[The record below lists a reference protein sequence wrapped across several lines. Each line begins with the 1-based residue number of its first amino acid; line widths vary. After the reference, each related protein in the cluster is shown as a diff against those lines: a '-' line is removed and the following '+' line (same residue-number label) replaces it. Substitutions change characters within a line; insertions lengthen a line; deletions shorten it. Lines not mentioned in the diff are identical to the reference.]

1 MACEIDRTRRRV
13 RNEHKFMLLSV
24 RKKWAELILDGKK
37 TIDVRRRRPSAPLP
51 IQALIYVPKV
61 GVAGEVTIVYRMNY
75 VDKALPLWAGK
86 RQVPK
91 TRAELARKVGMKV
104 RELRAYQGDG
114 KLTILVLEN
123 PIRYDQPVS
132 LKSILWIDCQPHQS
146 WRYLDYRQTTAIR
159 GESYIK

>member
-24 RKKWAELILDGKK
+24 RKKWADMILDGLK

-51 IQALIYVPKV
+51 IQALIYVPKI

-75 VDKALPLWAGK
+75 VDKALPLWTGK
-86 RQVPK
+86 REAPK
-91 TRAELARKVGMKV
+91 TRAELARKAGMKV
-104 RELRAYQGDG
+104 SELRAYQGGG

-123 PIRYDQPVS
+123 PVRYEQPVS
-132 LKSILWIDCQPHQS
+132 LKSILRIGCNPHQS
-146 WRYLDYRQTTAIR
+146 WRYLNFCQAAAIQSCR
-159 GESYIK
+159 